1 MDMIS
6 HDISHFHDNQMTNNN
21 QFSLIFVN
29 NPNKGV
35 IMYRFLAIL
44 FSLLLLTVSAY
55 SATLTGKVISEENG
69 NPLFKATVTIEETG
83 KAVSTDENGYFQI
96 DNVDLPATLI
106 ISYVGYTTIRSS
118 DIKDNEEQTYI
129 LKRSLTV
136 LDTYVVTAN
145 RYEKE
150 AYKVSQPITSVS
162 SQEIIN
168 KGYTLVSDVV
178 RTFPGLDMNDAGP
191 FRTRPVIRGLFGTRI
206 LILVDGER
214 LNDQRDISEFAG
226 VSMSLVDVNEI
237 ERIEVV
243 NGPTSVLY
251 GSDAMG
257 GVINII
263 TNKNKFTDTP
273 EYFAKYNGRYST
285 VDEHSSNR
293 IDVGYST
300 KKFNVSA
307 GFQYR
312 EAKNDFKPPEGW
324 NENDDL
330 YSVFNPEFYD
340 SLNTERNTEFTTDRL
355 VNTKVRVNNY
365 DLRLGYKINDN
376 SNLVADFGIFRTS
389 DIGYAGVPNDSTPFL
404 FFWPRHDRDN
414 FSLSYIG
421 KGLTDKLARLE
432 TKFYYQKITK
442 EFFTNFYDN
451 IRIFAGPPPNPPII
465 TPQTTLSTTEVTKY
479 GLNFQELYK
488 TSEKSTLTLGA
499 DFWREEIDGR
509 VKELTLFEGFGP
521 FPFVDTSFGSSVP
534 KNTWHSLGLFTSGQF
549 DLSSLTLILG
559 LRYDNFWIN
568 TKETDGY
575 LDDDDEPIP
584 TEDESYNSLNG
595 SIGASYQL
603 RDEVNLVANL
613 GTAFRVPNVV
623 ERFFYGSASG
633 RQTRPNPDIKPEKS
647 VSIDFGVK
655 AVHPTVN
662 YSIMGFWS
670 GYNDFTQLQRF
681 DSMATGPGSYTPLWR
696 FENLED
702 VTIYGLEAVVEGNFD
717 NGVYATLM
725 FSYQHGNID
734 QEDQPLFVSP
744 VKTTFTLGYKF
755 KERGAFSEF
764 TIRRAE
770 DQNRIPNVA
779 YLDDIT
785 TKGFTVV
792 NVTAGLNLT
801 DNVRITASVNNLFDE
816 IYSEPFNARNPDN
829 PIAEPARNLIIG
841 LNAGF

>member
-1 MDMIS
+1 
-6 HDISHFHDNQMTNNN
+6 
-21 QFSLIFVN
+21 
-29 NPNKGV
+29 
-35 IMYRFLAIL
+35 MYRIL
-44 FSLLLLTVSAY
+44 VIAFFLLLLSVSTNG
-55 SATLTGKVISEENG
+55 ATITGKVLSEEDNS
-69 NPLFKATVTIEETG
+69 PLFKATVIIEATG
-83 KAVSTDENGYFQI
+83 KAVSTDENGFFRI

-106 ISYVGYTTIRSS
+106 ISYVGYATVRTN
-118 DIKDNEEQTYI
+118 DLNDNVEKVYI

-168 KGYTLVSDVV
+168 KGHTLVADVV

-263 TNKNKFTDTP
+263 TNKNKFTDSP

-285 VDEHSSNR
+285 VDEQSSNR
-293 IDVGYST
+293 IDVGYSNE
-300 KKFNVSA
+300 KFNIST

-312 EAKNDFKPPEGW
+312 EAKNDFKPPKGW
-324 NENDDL
+324 NVDYDEYNV
-330 YSVFNPEFYD
+330 YSPQFYD
-340 SLNTERNTEFTTDRL
+340 SLNDARGTQFDKDKL
-355 VNTKVRVNNY
+355 VNSKVRVNNY
-365 DLRLGYKINDN
+365 DLKMGYKINDK
-376 SNLVADFGIFRTS
+376 SGIEANLGIFRTS
-389 DIGYAGVPNDSTPFL
+389 DIGYAGVPNDSTPYL
-404 FFWPRHDRDN
+404 FYWPKHDRDN
-414 FSLSYIG
+414 FAITYIG
-421 KGLTDKLARLE
+421 KSLSDKLVRLE
-432 TKFYYQKITK
+432 SKFYYQKITK
-442 EFFTNFYDN
+442 EFFTDFYDN
-451 IRIFAGPPPNPPII
+451 IKIYAGPPPNPPTI
-465 TPQTTLSTTEVTKY
+465 TPLTTFSVTEVTKY
-479 GLNFQELYK
+479 GLNFQELFKVSDK
-488 TSEKSTLTLGA
+488 TIMTSGV
-499 DFWREEIDGR
+499 DFWREEIDGE
-509 VKELTLFEGFGP
+509 VTSLTLFEGFGP
-521 FPFVDTSFGSSVP
+521 SPFVDTSLGSSVP
-534 KNTWHSLGLFTSGQF
+534 KNNWHSLGVFTSGEF
-549 DLSSLTLILG
+549 DLDPMTLILG

-575 LDDDDEPIP
+575 VDDDDEPIP
-584 TEDESYNSLNG
+584 TEDESYHSLNG
-595 SIGASYQL
+595 SIGASYKL
-603 RDEVNLVANL
+603 KDEVNLVANL

-633 RQTRPNPDIKPEKS
+633 RETRPNPDIKPEKS

-655 AVHPTVN
+655 AIHPKVN

-670 GYNDFTQLQRF
+670 KYNDFTQLQRF
-681 DSMATGPGSYTPLWR
+681 DSIATGPGSFTDLWR

-702 VTIYGLEAVVEGNFD
+702 VTIYGLEAVIEANFD
-717 NGVYATLM
+717 NGVYGTAM
-725 FSYQHGNID
+725 FSYQHGNND
-734 QEDQPLFVSP
+734 TEDQPLFVSP
-744 VKTTFTLGYKF
+744 AKTTLTLGYKF
-755 KERGAFSEF
+755 KNRGAFSEF
-764 TIRRAE
+764 TVRRAE
-770 DQNRIPNVA
+770 DQNRIPDVT
-779 YLDDIT
+779 YLDDIA
-785 TKGFTVV
+785 TKGFTVI
-792 NVTAGLNLT
+792 NVTAGINLT
-801 DNVRITASVNNLFDE
+801 DNVRVIASINNLFDE
-816 IYSEPFNARNPDN
+816 VYSEPFNARNPDN

>member
-1 MDMIS
+1 
-6 HDISHFHDNQMTNNN
+6 
-21 QFSLIFVN
+21 
-29 NPNKGV
+29 
-35 IMYRFLAIL
+35 
-44 FSLLLLTVSAY
+44 
-55 SATLTGKVISEENG
+55 
-69 NPLFKATVTIEETG
+69 
-83 KAVSTDENGYFQI
+83 
-96 DNVDLPATLI
+96 
-106 ISYVGYTTIRSS
+106 
-118 DIKDNEEQTYI
+118 
-129 LKRSLTV
+129 
-136 LDTYVVTAN
+136 
-145 RYEKE
+145 
-150 AYKVSQPITSVS
+150 
-162 SQEIIN
+162 
-168 KGYTLVSDVV
+168 
-178 RTFPGLDMNDAGP
+178 
-191 FRTRPVIRGLFGTRI
+191 
-206 LILVDGER
+206 
-214 LNDQRDISEFAG
+214 
-226 VSMSLVDVNEI
+226 
-237 ERIEVV
+237 
-243 NGPTSVLY
+243 
-251 GSDAMG
+251 
-257 GVINII
+257 
-263 TNKNKFTDTP
+263 
-273 EYFAKYNGRYST
+273 
-285 VDEHSSNR
+285 
-293 IDVGYST
+293 
-300 KKFNVSA
+300 
-307 GFQYR
+307 
-312 EAKNDFKPPEGW
+312 
-324 NENDDL
+324 
-330 YSVFNPEFYD
+330 
-340 SLNTERNTEFTTDRL
+340 
-355 VNTKVRVNNY
+355 
-365 DLRLGYKINDN
+365 
-376 SNLVADFGIFRTS
+376 
-389 DIGYAGVPNDSTPFL
+389 
-404 FFWPRHDRDN
+404 
-414 FSLSYIG
+414 
-421 KGLTDKLARLE
+421 
-432 TKFYYQKITK
+432 
-442 EFFTNFYDN
+442 
-451 IRIFAGPPPNPPII
+451 
-465 TPQTTLSTTEVTKY
+465 
-479 GLNFQELYK
+479 
-488 TSEKSTLTLGA
+488 
-499 DFWREEIDGR
+499 
-509 VKELTLFEGFGP
+509 
-521 FPFVDTSFGSSVP
+521 
-534 KNTWHSLGLFTSGQF
+534 LGLFTSGQF

>member
-1 MDMIS
+1 
-6 HDISHFHDNQMTNNN
+6 
-21 QFSLIFVN
+21 
-29 NPNKGV
+29 
-35 IMYRFLAIL
+35 
-44 FSLLLLTVSAY
+44 
-55 SATLTGKVISEENG
+55 
-69 NPLFKATVTIEETG
+69 
-83 KAVSTDENGYFQI
+83 
-96 DNVDLPATLI
+96 
-106 ISYVGYTTIRSS
+106 
-118 DIKDNEEQTYI
+118 
-129 LKRSLTV
+129 LTV

-145 RYEKE
+145 RYQKE

-168 KGYTLVSDVV
+168 KGHTLVSDVV

-206 LILVDGER
+206 LVLVDGER

-263 TNKNKFTDTP
+263 TNKNKFTDSP
-273 EYFAKYNGRYST
+273 EYFANYNGRYST

-293 IDVGYST
+293 IDLGYTT

-330 YSVFNPEFYD
+330 YSVFRPEFYD
-340 SLNTERNTEFTTDRL
+340 SLNDARNSEFTTDRL

-365 DLRLGYKINDN
+365 DMRLGYKINEKN
-376 SNLVADFGIFRTS
+376 NLVADFGVFRTS

-414 FSLSYIG
+414 FSLSYVG

-432 TKFYYQKITK
+432 IKFYYQKITK
-442 EFFTNFYDN
+442 EFFTDFYDN
-451 IRIFAGPPPNPPII
+451 IQIFAGPPPNPPII
-465 TPQTTLSTTEVTKY
+465 TPLTTLSTTEVTKY

-488 TSEKSTLTLGA
+488 ASEKSTLTLGA

-509 VKELTLFEGFGP
+509 VKEFTLFEGFGP
-521 FPFVDTSFGSSVP
+521 FPFVDTTYGSSVP
-534 KNTWHSLGLFTSGQF
+534 KNNWHSLGIFTSGEF
-549 DLSSLTLILG
+549 DLNPLTLILG

-568 TKETDGY
+568 TKETEGY

-595 SIGASYQL
+595 SIGASYKL

-633 RQTRPNPDIKPEKS
+633 RQTRPNPEIKPEKS

-655 AVHPTVN
+655 AIHPTVN

-670 GYNDFTQLQRF
+670 GYKDFTQLQRF
-681 DSMATGPGSYTPLWR
+681 DSMATGPGTYTPLWR

-717 NGVYATLM
+717 NGVYGSLM

-744 VKTTFTLGYKF
+744 AKTTFTLGYKF

-779 YLDDIT
+779 YLDDIA

-792 NVTAGLNLT
+792 NVTAGLDLT
-801 DNVRITASVNNLFDE
+801 ENVRITASVNNLFDE

-841 LNAGF
+841 LSAGI